1 MVRRVLARG
10 VAAAF
15 AAMLVPGTAWSEP
28 AADPTQPEQRPS
40 SEIIPAGSGLSGAIV
55 ADRSELLRQWA
66 TRRDKRAPWWH
77 QPMGAVV
84 AGGLLLALLAVSER
98 IVSARTRRCVRW
110 AEGTLGARSPPLQP
124 A

>member
-1 MVRRVLARG
+1 M
-10 VAAAF
+10 F
-15 AAMLVPGTAWSEP
+15 AAMLVPGTAWSDP

-40 SEIIPAGSGLSGAIV
+40 SEIIPAGSGPSGTIV
-55 ADRSELLRQWA
+55 ADRSELLREWGM
-66 TRRDKRAPWWH
+66 RRDKRAPSGH
-77 QPMGAVV
+77 QPVSGVV

-98 IVSARTRRCVRW
+98 IASVRTRRPVRW

>member
-1 MVRRVLARG
+1 M
-10 VAAAF
+10 F
-15 AAMLVPGTAWSEP
+15 AAVLVPGTAWSEP

-40 SEIIPAGSGLSGAIV
+40 SEIIPAGSGPSGTIV
-55 ADRSELLRQWA
+55 ADRSELLREWA
-66 TRRDKRAPWWH
+66 MRRDKRAPSGH
-77 QPMGAVV
+77 QPVGGVV

-98 IVSARTRRCVRW
+98 IASVRTRRSVRW